1 MSNKEITSYFRL
13 ALSLLQLHDLDESRQ
28 KIYNSAVF
36 QLERLEQPL
45 ESLDEPQIRKLGFTQ
60 NISQKIAELL
70 HTGSFMELQ
79 ELLDRTPKGV
89 LDMMDIKGLGAK
101 KVQTLWKENN
111 ISSLA
116 QLKEACLAGNIAK
129 VKGFGE
135 KTQTSIL
142 QEIEFKKANESKKR
156 YDQAEPFAEW
166 IATNLEQRFGKA
178 ELIGAF
184 RRRLEIIEQVDVL
197 VEAENPIEVHHF
209 LNGLE
214 EIETDQAACSPFVWR
229 GFFVDNALPLEIRIS
244 KPANFASQAFIYS
257 AAPAHMNQVV
267 KNHTLLHF
275 ARNTVFE
282 NEKIFYQKL
291 GLPYIVPEQREGV
304 FEFENLHSDEQLI
317 DIQDIKGIV
326 HAHSTYSDGRHS
338 LAEMA
343 QACQN
348 KGYEYL
354 VISDHSQTA
363 FYAKGLTV
371 DRIRQQHTEIEA
383 LNAELKPFKILKSIE
398 SDILTDGSLDY
409 TDDVLASFDMVI
421 ASVHS
426 VLKMDK
432 SKATERLIRAI
443 ANPYTTVLGHPTG
456 RLLLK
461 REGYP
466 IDYEAVI
473 DACAEFQVAIEINAS
488 PQRLDL
494 DWRWIRKAIGKGVLL
509 SVNPDAH
516 SIKGLEDV
524 KYGIFAAR
532 KGGLPTNKC
541 LNALSL
547 NDLENY
553 LRKRKEIRMAIM

>member
-13 ALSLLQLHDLDESRQ
+13 ALSLLQLHELDENRQ

-60 NISQKIAELL
+60 NISQKIAEIL

-89 LDMMDIKGLGAK
+89 LDIMDIKGLGAK

-111 ISSLA
+111 ISNLG
-116 QLKEACLAGNIAK
+116 QLKEACVAGNVAK
-129 VKGFGE
+129 IKGFGE
-135 KTQTSIL
+135 KTQASIL

-166 IATNLEQRFGKA
+166 IEQNLEQKFGKVQ
-178 ELIGAF
+178 IVGAF
-184 RRRLEIIEQVDVL
+184 RRRSEIIEQVDL
-197 VEAENPIEVHHF
+197 VVAVENPAEVHNF
-209 LNGLE
+209 LNSLE
-214 EIETDQAACSPFVWR
+214 ELETNLAACSPFVWR
-229 GFFVDNALPLEIRIS
+229 GSFADNALPLEVRIA
-244 KPANFASQAFIYS
+244 KPAVFESQAFIYT
-257 AAPAHMNQVV
+257 AAPAHLNQVV

-282 NEKIFYQKL
+282 NETVFYQKL
-291 GLPYIVPEQREGV
+291 GLPFIVPEQREGI
-304 FEFENLHSDEQLI
+304 FEFENQHSDDQLI
-317 DIQDIKGIV
+317 DIQDIRGII

-343 QACQN
+343 QACKN

-363 FYAKGLTV
+363 FYAKGLTA
-371 DRIRQQHTEIEA
+371 DRVRQQHTEIEQ
-383 LNAELKPFKILKSIE
+383 LNTTLKPFKILKSIE
-398 SDILTDGSLDY
+398 SDILTDGNLDY
-409 TDDVLASFDMVI
+409 TDEILATFDMVI

-432 SKATERLIRAI
+432 AKATERLIRAI

-473 DACAEFQVAIEINAS
+473 DACAEFGVAIEINAS

-494 DWRWIRKAIGKGVLL
+494 DWRWIRKALEKGVWL
-509 SVNPDAH
+509 SINPDAH

-541 LNALSL
+541 LNALTL

-553 LRKRKEIRMAIM
+553 LAKRKAMRIK